1 MQPLFSFTSPWS
13 RRTFGVALALFAML
27 LLIVGALVDQLIL
40 PGLVQSTR
48 TIVMPDIVGV
58 EEDDAKRRL
67 TDLGLQV
74 ADVHEQ
80 ASTEIPAGHVIQQ
93 MPYAG
98 ATVKEG
104 RRIYLTVSSGQEVVD
119 MPDMVGMSL
128 REAQLT
134 IRRLGL
140 TLGLVT
146 SGYSDSIGS
155 DRIMYQSLQPGSSIQ
170 LGGTIDLVVSSGAST
185 ISMPD
190 LVGYT
195 VDEARSVLVPLGMTV
210 RSVERVESGALLAG
224 TIVATDPPAMA
235 IVTRDTSVVLRVAGN

>member
-1 MQPLFSFTSPWS
+1 M
-13 RRTFGVALALFAML
+13 AIL
-27 LLIVGALVDQLIL
+27 LLVLLITGALVDQVIL

-58 EEDDAKRRL
+58 EEDDAKRRF

-80 ASTEIPAGHVIQQ
+80 ASTDVPAGHVIQQ

-104 RRIYLTVSSGQEVVD
+104 RRIYLTISSGQEVVD
-119 MPDMVGMSL
+119 MPNMVGMSL

-146 SGYSDSIGS
+146 TGHSDSVGA
-155 DRIMYQSLQPGSSIQ
+155 DRVMYQSLQPGASIE

-185 ISMPD
+185 IAMPD

-195 VDEARSVLVPLGMTV
+195 VDEARSVLSPLGITV
-210 RSVERVESGALLAG
+210 RTVERVESGALLAG

-235 IVTRDTSVVLRVAGN
+235 IVARDTSVILRIAGN